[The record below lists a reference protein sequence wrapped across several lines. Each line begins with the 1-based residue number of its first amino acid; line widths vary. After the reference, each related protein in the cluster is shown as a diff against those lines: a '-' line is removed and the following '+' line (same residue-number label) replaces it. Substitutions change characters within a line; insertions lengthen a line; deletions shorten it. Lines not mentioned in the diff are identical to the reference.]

1 MRIAALYAVEKQIR
15 GRPPDE
21 RRRVRQADA
30 KPLFEALQGWLEA
43 TLPSL
48 PARGELG
55 RAMRYAIA
63 RMKRMAVYLDDGR
76 LEIDNNAA
84 ERSLRGVALGKKN
97 YLFAGADS
105 GGESGAVIYTLVET
119 AKLNG
124 VDSQAWLAHV
134 IANIADHPMS
144 RIDDFLPWNFRSCV
158 N

>member
-1 MRIAALYAVEKQIR
+1 MFEDL
-15 GRPPDE
+15 
-21 RRRVRQADA
+21 QAWLA
-30 KPLFEALQGWLEA
+30 K
-43 TLPSL
+43 TLPTL

-63 RMKRMAVYLDDGR
+63 RLKRLKIYLDDGR

-84 ERSLRGVALGKKN
+84 ERSVRGVALGKKN

-105 GGESGAVIYTLVET
+105 GGTSGAILYTLIES

-124 VDSQAWLAHV
+124 VDVQAWLAHV
-134 IANIADHPMS
+134 IANIAEHPMR
-144 RIDDFLPWNFRSCV
+144 RIDVFLPWNYRSCV